1 MNFSSK
7 IAFNTLAQ
15 VAGRM
20 ISVGL
25 GLLITASLTRF
36 LGAKGYG
43 DYVFITSFVLFFV
56 ALSDLGLG
64 TIGVREA
71 SRERKTAPQTFG
83 NTLSVKL
90 LLSFVALGI
99 LAILVVVLPQFAG
112 LRPVALVA
120 GLVLVFLGLRTSAE
134 IVFQTKLRLEMTS
147 LLQVLSTLIL
157 ALGIYLLKSR
167 LTLLKVVEFWVLG
180 ALFSGVLGIILASRL
195 AKIDLRLNLFLIKRL
210 IKEAL
215 PLGLFFLTYSA
226 YDRGIDSF
234 MLKSLV
240 GSTAVG
246 FYGLSYKIHSNLIL
260 VAAYLMNSLFPL
272 ISSYQNQS
280 RQKLTSLY
288 RQAFGVLFVLGL
300 LIAIATWLLAPLV
313 IEIIGGGEFQ
323 VSVLALQILS
333 LATFFAFLNHLTGY
347 SLVAL
352 GKQRTLLK
360 IALLALLTNIVFNWL
375 LIPRFSFYG
384 AAFVT
389 VITEGLV
396 FVFSSVFLFR
406 RMNLKVAF

>member
-157 ALGIYLLKSR
+157 VLGIYLLSSR

-333 LATFFAFLNHLTGY
+333 LATFFAFLNHATGY
-347 SLVAL
+347 TLVAL
-352 GKQRTLLK
+352 GKQKALLR

>member
-333 LATFFAFLNHLTGY
+333 LATFFAFLNHATGY
-347 SLVAL
+347 TLVAL
-352 GKQRTLLK
+352 GKQKALLR